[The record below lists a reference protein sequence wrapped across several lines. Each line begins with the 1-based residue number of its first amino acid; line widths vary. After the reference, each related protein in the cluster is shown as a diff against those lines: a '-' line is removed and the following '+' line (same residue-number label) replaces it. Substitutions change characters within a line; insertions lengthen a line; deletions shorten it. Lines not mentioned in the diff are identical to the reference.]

1 MFVDP
6 MILDINGNSAELNR
20 INQDG
25 YSSEYLDRRETEEFR
40 LTVRNTTYSPK
51 GNKVVVVERH
61 NVQLIH
67 TVFPVA
73 PETRATTSKA
83 YFVIESDQG
92 KPRQNVANVAAALA
106 AFVGDP
112 ENVVKLLK
120 FES

>member
-1 MFVDP
+1 MFLDP
-6 MILDINGNSAELNR
+6 MTLTINGDPADLNR

-25 YSSEYLDRRETEEFR
+25 YSSEYLLRNETDEYR

-51 GNKVVVVERH
+51 GNKAVIVERH

-73 PETRATTSKA
+73 PETRSTVSKA

-92 KPRQNVANVAAALA
+92 KSPVAVHNVVSALA

-112 ENVVKLLK
+112 ANVTKLLK